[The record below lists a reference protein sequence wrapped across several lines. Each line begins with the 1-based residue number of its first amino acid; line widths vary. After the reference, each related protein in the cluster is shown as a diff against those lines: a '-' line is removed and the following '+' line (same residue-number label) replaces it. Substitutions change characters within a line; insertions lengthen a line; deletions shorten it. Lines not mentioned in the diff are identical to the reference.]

1 MKMNYG
7 AMLALVAGALL
18 VSPPALA
25 EGGDWLIRARAVNLN
40 PSASSS
46 PVAGV
51 DVEQRWIPEVDI
63 SYFVT
68 RNLALELILTYPQK
82 HDVTLNG
89 VNIGSV
95 RHLPPT
101 LTLQYHFLPE
111 AQFRPYLGA
120 GINYTR
126 FSNVSLNVPGVGA
139 LGMERSSTGLALQA
153 GLDIALGKNLVLNL
167 DVKKIKMDADLST
180 GAGFLSKL
188 TIDPLL
194 VGVGLGWKF

>member
-1 MKMNYG
+1 MHKQ
-7 AMLALVAGALL
+7 ALAAIFCIGLVLAPSLAAGAD
-18 VSPPALA
+18 
-25 EGGDWLIRARAVNLN
+25 GGWLIRARVVNLN

-46 PVAGV
+46 PVAGI
-51 DVEQRWIPEVDI
+51 DVEQRWIPEVDV
-63 SYFVT
+63 SYFMT
-68 RNLALELILTYPQK
+68 KNLALELILTYPQK

-89 VNIGSV
+89 ANIGSV

-111 AQFRPYLGA
+111 AQFRPYVGA

-126 FSNVSLNVPGVGA
+126 FSNVALNVPGVGA
-139 LGMERSSTGLALQA
+139 LGMERSSTGFALQG

-167 DVKKIKMDADLST
+167 DVKKIKMEADLTT
-180 GAGFLSKL
+180 GAGFLSRL

-194 VGVGLGWKF
+194 VGVGLGWRF

>member
-1 MKMNYG
+1 MRKQ
-7 AMLALVAGALL
+7 ALAAIFCIGLVLAPSPAAGAD
-18 VSPPALA
+18 
-25 EGGDWLIRARAVNLN
+25 GGWLIRARAVNLN

-46 PVAGV
+46 PVAGI
-51 DVEQRWIPEVDI
+51 DVEQRWIPEVDV
-63 SYFVT
+63 SYFMT
-68 RNLALELILTYPQK
+68 KNLALELILTYPQK

-89 VNIGSV
+89 ANIGSV

-111 AQFRPYLGA
+111 AQFRPYVGA

-126 FSNVSLNVPGVGA
+126 FSNVALNVPGVGA
-139 LGMERSSTGLALQA
+139 LGMERSSTGFALQG

-167 DVKKIKMDADLST
+167 DVKKIKMEADLTT
-180 GAGFLSKL
+180 GAGFLSRL

-194 VGVGLGWKF
+194 VGVGLGWRF